1 LKILAWLKEIQL
13 IQRTVQPQLFP
24 RYCRNGV
31 LFADLLNKLGGRT
44 PVIKGIIRTPDST
57 TAINA
62 NFDKILGYLRD
73 FPRFSSRY
81 LWSQDKIVGEGDEN
95 VIWGLLDDIWY
106 WKHNKTSPYDPAA
119 NVFPTT
125 QKKQ

>member
-1 LKILAWLKEIQL
+1 M
-13 IQRTVQPQLFP
+13 
-24 RYCRNGV
+24 
-31 LFADLLNKLGGRT
+31 FADLLNKLGGRT

-62 NFDKILGYLRD
+62 NFDKILSYLRE

-81 LWSQDKIVGEGDEN
+81 LWSQGRIVSDGDEN

-106 WKHNKTSPYDPAA
+106 WNHNKTSPYDPAA
-119 NVFPTT
+119 NVCPTT
-125 QKKQ
+125 NNKQ